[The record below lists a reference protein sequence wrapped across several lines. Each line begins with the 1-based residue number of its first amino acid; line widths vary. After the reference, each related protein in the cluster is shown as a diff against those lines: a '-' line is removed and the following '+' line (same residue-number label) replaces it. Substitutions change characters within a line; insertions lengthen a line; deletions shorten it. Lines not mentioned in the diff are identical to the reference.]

1 MRERERS
8 FVLSTKVIEGERMNA
23 SCVFKRGMLTGA
35 KEGYFCQS
43 NECDSINII
52 RYSGGH
58 LNFI

>member
-1 MRERERS
+1 
-8 FVLSTKVIEGERMNA
+8 MNA

-52 RYSGGH
+52 RYSGGQ